1 MDPRS
6 IAVIAVRVRLP
17 ANLGSIARASKNFG
31 VSALRLVEPAA
42 LADEEAHRLASGAD
56 DILEGLRRF
65 ESLPLAVADLGVVV
79 ATSSLRGRGER
90 RALALADLPGFLQE
104 VGQTRVGF
112 VFGPEKS
119 GLTEEEMS
127 HASMFLRL
135 PTDPAFPTLNV
146 SHAVAVALAAASIA
160 DTGAG
165 EPESWAP
172 GQQVE
177 GMMAHWDRAL
187 EAVGFY
193 DTGHRDRTLRDW
205 RRLIAGRPLSERD
218 VAILRGVAN
227 RILVSLRRK
236 KVKDL

>member
-1 MDPRS
+1 
-6 IAVIAVRVRLP
+6 
-17 ANLGSIARASKNFG
+17 
-31 VSALRLVEPAA
+31 VSGLRLVEPAA
-42 LADEEAHRLASGAD
+42 AADEEAHRLASGAD

-90 RALALADLPGFLQE
+90 RALALADLSRLLQE
-104 VGQTRVGF
+104 VGQTPVGF

-127 HASMFLRL
+127 HASVFLRL
-135 PTDPAFPTLNV
+135 PTNPAFPTLNV
-146 SHAVAVALAAASIA
+146 SHAVAVTLAAASIA
-160 DTGAG
+160 ETRPAG
-165 EPESWAP
+165 EETWAS
-172 GQQVE
+172 GEEVE
-177 GMMAHWDRAL
+177 GMVGHWDRAL
-187 EAVGFY
+187 DAIGFY

-205 RRLIAGRPLSERD
+205 RRLIAGRPLSVRD

-236 KVKDL
+236 DL